1 MVYVLFETPG
11 GFALFKVI
19 KEGKLKDV
27 NSLHESFQTAEG
39 ADKVVK
45 LKAFKKF
52 KDTKEAMKSVEKLLE
67 GKMSKTLQKFLEK
80 NIVQKEIEEE
90 LLIADKKLGKTI
102 TEKLGIT
109 CKTGEKANELLRCIR
124 FQMQSLLTGL
134 DDQELKQ
141 MQLGLAHSISRYTL
155 SFTSEKVD
163 TMIIQA
169 VALLEDLDKE
179 LNNYAMRLREW
190 YSWHFPEMSKI
201 ITDNSAYARAVI
213 LIGMR
218 TTVKDLTIEQMS
230 EVMPEEIAEQV
241 KEAAEISMGTEILK
255 DDETHLKTLSRSVVE
270 ISDYRANLAEYL
282 KNRMAAVAPNL
293 TILIGELVAAKL
305 IAHSGSLMSLAKQ
318 PASTIQILGAEK
330 ALFRALKTKKNT
342 PKYGL
347 IYNASVVGQAD
358 TKLKG
363 KISRTLA
370 NKCALCVRY
379 DALGEDSNGKLGT
392 DARVFMEKRLKLL
405 QSGGQVIKAGGAAG
419 NAQKKFTPSGG
430 AGYNNS
436 NDFAQ
441 DGGAPYKR
449 SK

>member
-1 MVYVLFETPG
+1 
-11 GFALFKVI
+11 
-19 KEGKLKDV
+19 
-27 NSLHESFQTAEG
+27 
-39 ADKVVK
+39 
-45 LKAFKKF
+45 
-52 KDTKEAMKSVEKLLE
+52 
-67 GKMSKTLQKFLEK
+67 
-80 NIVQKEIEEE
+80 
-90 LLIADKKLGKTI
+90 
-102 TEKLGIT
+102 
-109 CKTGEKANELLRCIR
+109 
-124 FQMQSLLTGL
+124 
-134 DDQELKQ
+134 
-141 MQLGLAHSISRYTL
+141 
-155 SFTSEKVD
+155 
-163 TMIIQA
+163 
-169 VALLEDLDKE
+169 
-179 LNNYAMRLREW
+179 
-190 YSWHFPEMSKI
+190 
-201 ITDNSAYARAVI
+201 
-213 LIGMR
+213 
-218 TTVKDLTIEQMS
+218 
-230 EVMPEEIAEQV
+230 
-241 KEAAEISMGTEILK
+241 
-255 DDETHLKTLSRSVVE
+255 LKTLSKSVVE

-293 TILIGELVAAKL
+293 TVLIGELVAAKL

-405 QSGGQVIKAGGAAG
+405 QSGGQVIKAGAS
-419 NAQKKFTPSGG
+419 NNQKKFTPNGG
-430 AGYNNS
+430 ASYNTA

-449 SK
+449 RKD